1 MSVPPYPS
9 TPPPGFVPPEPPV
22 RPKLIDSIAIAT
34 ELWVVVIVA
43 RTVAEFG
50 QLSTLRAVV
59 EEQISSAPKDTAP
72 AVLDAWRGM
81 SSTGFLIGM
90 LVVATL
96 VVGGITL
103 TLMWFARQGHN
114 WARLLLAGASLY
126 VVVSTLWG
134 LFIVGVTPSWV
145 AIPLIVA
152 GVAAG
157 GAVVALMRRDAET
170 WCADMALYRR
180 QSKAFAAM
188 SAFRSGPGWPTPGG
202 ADR

>member
-1 MSVPPYPS
+1 MSVPQYPS
-9 TPPPGFVPPEPPV
+9 STPPGFVPPEPPV
-22 RPKLIDSIAIAT
+22 RPKLIESIAIAT
-34 ELWVVVIVA
+34 ELWVLVIIA

-50 QLSTLRAVV
+50 QLATLRGIV
-59 EEQISSAPKDTAP
+59 EDQISGAPKNTDP
-72 AVLDAWRGM
+72 VVLDTWRAM

-90 LVVATL
+90 LIVGTL
-96 VVGGITL
+96 VAGGITL
-103 TLMWFARQGHN
+103 TLMWFARQGRN
-114 WARLLLAGASLY
+114 WARLLLAGAGLY

-134 LFIVGVTPSWV
+134 LFVVGVTPSWV

-180 QSKAFAAM
+180 QAKAYAAM
-188 SAFRSGPGWPTPGG
+188 SAFPAGPGWPTPGG
-202 ADR
+202 AGR